1 MKKTI
6 GGEKMKV
13 GILVATICMAV
24 AVGFV
29 AGMIV
34 GATSET
40 IQKLFG
46 TNPPDKT
53 DIFSV
58 SLSKTSMTLEATG
71 ATEAPKD
78 TSQLK
83 INLKELG
90 AEKVKTA
97 IQSKRVALLDA
108 IDFLKEIESL
118 ETSVGIDTKKG
129 VNLEEKK
136 DWNQGIAERRAR

>member
-1 MKKTI
+1 MNDKNDSWDYRE
-6 GGEKMKV
+6 EKVYLINAAQKAFK
-13 GILVATICMAV
+13 ILV
-24 AVGFV
+24 
-29 AGMIV
+29 
-34 GATSET
+34 E
-40 IQKLFG
+40 
-46 TNPPDKT
+46 
-53 DIFSV
+53 
-58 SLSKTSMTLEATG
+58 TLE
-71 ATEAPKD
+71 EP
-78 TSQLK
+78 